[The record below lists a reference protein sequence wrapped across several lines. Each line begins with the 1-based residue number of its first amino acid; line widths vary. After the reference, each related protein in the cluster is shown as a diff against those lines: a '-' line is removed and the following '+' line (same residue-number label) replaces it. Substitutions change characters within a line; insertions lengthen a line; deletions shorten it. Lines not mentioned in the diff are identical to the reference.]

1 MKNNTSSFICSL
13 IFFAVV
19 GFVMSPTPT
28 KHRVLKSAETLF
40 NLKEGSLL
48 RAFNSVES
56 NSENGTSESKGY
68 HSSEAKEYFKE
79 ICLES
84 ESGKVY
90 SSTIKWD
97 RDVKIFVHGYCPQYM
112 MTELD
117 DIVSDLNELIDPIDI
132 KIVSNKSEA
141 NHYLFL
147 GSAKGFEQA
156 YPIIKEYNLV
166 NASGY
171 FEMHKTKGYCFVDM
185 IKTGNDTE
193 AQRSILREEITQSL
207 GLCNDSWKYDNSIF
221 YQGWNTVTEYSD
233 LDKEVIQMLYNE

>member
-1 MKNNTSSFICSL
+1 MKNNTSSVIFTL
-13 IFFAVV
+13 IFLAVV
-19 GFVMSPTPT
+19 GFVMSPTAT
-28 KHRVLKSAETLF
+28 QHRVLKSFETLF

-48 RAFNSVES
+48 KAFNSVEM

-68 HSSEAKEYFKE
+68 HSAEAKDYFKE

-90 SSTIKWD
+90 SSTLKWD

-112 MTELD
+112 MTELN
-117 DIVSDLNELIDPIDI
+117 DIVSDLNGIIDPINI

-141 NHYLFL
+141 NHYLYL
-147 GSAKGFEQA
+147 GSAKGFDQA
-156 YPIIKEYNLV
+156 YPIIKEYNLE

-185 IKTGNDTE
+185 IKTGNDT
-193 AQRSILREEITQSL
+193 QTQKSILREEITQSL
-207 GLCNDSWKYDNSIF
+207 GLCNDSWKYPNSIF
-221 YQGWNTVTEYSD
+221 YQGSSTNTEFSD
-233 LDKEVIQMLYNE
+233 LDKEIIQMLYNE